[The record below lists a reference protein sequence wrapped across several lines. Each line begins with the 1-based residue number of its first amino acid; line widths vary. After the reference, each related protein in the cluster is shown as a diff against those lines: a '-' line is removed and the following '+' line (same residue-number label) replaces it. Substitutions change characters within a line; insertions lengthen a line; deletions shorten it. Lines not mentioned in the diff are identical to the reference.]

1 MLWTIAKVTGL
12 AALLTL
18 VAVTSPWWMTLCV
31 SSGLLT
37 VLNMNSDE
45 DEDDEE

>member
-1 MLWTIAKVTGL
+1 MVWTITKAAGL
-12 AALLTL
+12 AALLTV

-31 SSGLLT
+31 SGSVLT

-45 DEDDEE
+45 DEE